1 MTGTTTSDRFPWVG
15 LFTLSLLV
23 FFSVTSEFLPTGL
36 MPDIARELRV
46 TEPQV
51 GLLVTV
57 FAATVV
63 LTAAPLATL
72 TRRYPRKALLI
83 LVLLVFVVS
92 NLGAA
97 LAPTYGWLMAA
108 RILSGV
114 AHGLFWSIVGAYSG
128 HLVPK
133 GSLGRAVAIVS
144 GGGTAA
150 FVLGIPVGTAVGHA
164 LGWRLAFAV
173 IAAVLLV
180 LTLITVRTLPAVE
193 HLVPA
198 KTGEIAV
205 PMRRDRS
212 VPGIVI
218 VCVVVLVI
226 MTGQNLFTTYIVP
239 FLIGPTGLDEAAVAG
254 VLFLNGGAGAIGVV
268 LAGLLVDRHPRTALI
283 VSLLGVIASVLVV
296 GLVPGNPWVVL
307 PAMVAWG
314 IAFGGIPSMM
324 QTRMLHAASPRTRD
338 VAAAYLTTA
347 FNVGIGG
354 GALLGGLLF
363 STLGVTALPFVH
375 VAVTA
380 LGLAIVVAS
389 DRWLAARQRELA

>member
-36 MPDIARELRV
+36 LPDIARELDV

-63 LTAAPLATL
+63 VTAAPLATL
-72 TRRYPRKALLI
+72 TRRYPRKGLLI

-97 LAPTYGWLMAA
+97 LAPTYGWLVVA
-108 RILSGV
+108 RVLGGI

-133 GSLGRAVAIVS
+133 HSLGRAVAIVS

-180 LTLITVRTLPAVE
+180 LTLVTARTLPAVQ
-193 HLVPA
+193 HLVVP

-218 VCVVVLVI
+218 VCVVILVI

-239 FLIGPTGLDEAAVAG
+239 FLVGPTGLDAAAVAG

-283 VSLLGVIASVLVV
+283 ASLLGVIASVLVV

-324 QTRMLHAASPRTRD
+324 QTRMLHTASARMRD

-354 GALLGGLLF
+354 GALIGGLLF
-363 STLGVTALPFVH
+363 TTLGVTALPFVH

-380 LGLAIVVAS
+380 LGLMIFVIG
-389 DRWLAARQRELA
+389 DRWLTARQRGLA